1 MENRSKDNKLDI
13 KDTFLRFAREK
24 EVQIVRLRKS
34 LAEIQK
40 SKLHNTSIASRN
52 QTQKTT
58 LRSLQSDLKAY
69 LALGKRTKT

>member
-1 MENRSKDNKLDI
+1 MENRSKDNKSEI

-58 LRSLQSDLKAY
+58 LRYLQSDLKA
-69 LALGKRTKT
+69 

>member
-1 MENRSKDNKLDI
+1 MENRSKDNKSEI

>member
-1 MENRSKDNKLDI
+1 MENRSKDNKSEI

-40 SKLHNTSIASRN
+40 SKLHNTSTASRN
-52 QTQKTT
+52 QTRKTT
-58 LRSLQSDLKAY
+58 LRSLQSDLKA
-69 LALGKRTKT
+69 